1 MLRNYLKVILRNIRE
16 RKIYSLI
23 SITSL
28 TIGLSCS
35 MMILLFIR
43 YEFSFD
49 KFHEDASHIFRVLR
63 EQQGEGTLWNS
74 SEHPLAAAL
83 KKDFP
88 EVVKATRVKKNDEVG
103 VVESG
108 TQSFYEE
115 GIYFADQDFLDIFS
129 FPLRS
134 GERSTA
140 LKEPFSVLLTQ
151 EMAEKYFGDE
161 NPMGKT
167 IKIKEWYSQK
177 KYDYKVSGVLK
188 NIPKN
193 SHFTFDFLISYNTLY
208 SLKKGG
214 KNSVETWSYFEPKTY
229 IKLNTQADPR
239 GLEEKFPAFL
249 KRYKGE
255 SAKSEIMHLQ
265 PLTDIHLGGNV
276 KFELETN
283 SDMRII
289 YMFSAIAFFILI
301 IACLNYINLSVAQ
314 SSKRAVEVGMR
325 KVVGA
330 GKSQLIRQFLGE
342 SLIFS
347 VFAFLI
353 SLVVIDL
360 VLPIFN
366 SLMERDLTLDLLNNL
381 DLLFIFLG
389 ITFFMGLLS
398 GSYPAFLVSSFQP
411 AQIIKG
417 NIKIGS
423 KKSAVFRNSLVVV
436 QFAISIILLIGT
448 FVIHEQLHYIHNK
461 NLGFD
466 KEQVITVYTMDQ
478 NLKRNPESFKM
489 ELLKNP
495 DIMGVSASLD
505 LPTTIRRSLSI
516 EWIEQGRKRD
526 SEMNF
531 TFVDYD
537 YFDVYDI
544 KIEKGR
550 TFSAEFPTD
559 QKQAVV
565 LNGTAAKD
573 LGWDDPI
580 GRKLLVQG
588 REWTIIGVV
597 DDFHYQS
604 LHWKIDPLVFIF
616 YKGRGMDYFS
626 IKIRPDNIPGT
637 LDVIEEQWKKFSPEF
652 PFQFTFLDE
661 RIDRIYRAEERL
673 GTSFNIFSFLTL
685 AVACMGLFGLTSFL
699 LEQKRKE
706 ISIRKILGADSK
718 RIIFL
723 LSKEYMKCLIIAV
736 VVAWPIGYLVMNK
749 WLQNFVYR
757 TSIGIENFVLSGLL
771 AFIFAFLTVSYHSM
785 KAVANDPVD
794 SLRYE

>member
-1 MLRNYLKVILRNIRE
+1 
-16 RKIYSLI
+16 
-23 SITSL
+23 
-28 TIGLSCS
+28 
-35 MMILLFIR
+35 
-43 YEFSFD
+43 
-49 KFHEDASHIFRVLR
+49 
-63 EQQGEGTLWNS
+63 
-74 SEHPLAAAL
+74 
-83 KKDFP
+83 
-88 EVVKATRVKKNDEVG
+88 
-103 VVESG
+103 
-108 TQSFYEE
+108 
-115 GIYFADQDFLDIFS
+115 
-129 FPLRS
+129 
-134 GERSTA
+134 
-140 LKEPFSVLLTQ
+140 
-151 EMAEKYFGDE
+151 
-161 NPMGKT
+161 
-167 IKIKEWYSQK
+167 
-177 KYDYKVSGVLK
+177 
-188 NIPKN
+188 
-193 SHFTFDFLISYNTLY
+193 
-208 SLKKGG
+208 
-214 KNSVETWSYFEPKTY
+214 
-229 IKLNTQADPR
+229 
-239 GLEEKFPAFL
+239 
-249 KRYKGE
+249 
-255 SAKSEIMHLQ
+255 
-265 PLTDIHLGGNV
+265 
-276 KFELETN
+276 
-283 SDMRII
+283 
-289 YMFSAIAFFILI
+289 
-301 IACLNYINLSVAQ
+301 
-314 SSKRAVEVGMR
+314 
-325 KVVGA
+325 
-330 GKSQLIRQFLGE
+330 
-342 SLIFS
+342 
-347 VFAFLI
+347 
-353 SLVVIDL
+353 
-360 VLPIFN
+360 
-366 SLMERDLTLDLLNNL
+366 MERDLTLDLLNNL
-381 DLLFIFLG
+381 DLLFIFLS

-417 NIKIGS
+417 NLKIGS

-466 KEQVITVYTMDQ
+466 KEQIITVYTMDQ

-495 DIMGVSASLD
+495 DILGVSASLD

-626 IKIRPDNIPGT
+626 IKISPDNIPGT
-637 LDVIEEQWKKFSPEF
+637 LDAIEEQWKKFSPEF

>member
-1 MLRNYLKVILRNIRE
+1 MLKNYLRVVLRNIKKQ
-16 RKIYSLI
+16 KIYSLI
-23 SITSL
+23 NITSL
-28 TIGLSCS
+28 AVGLSCG
-35 MMILLFIR
+35 MLILLFVM

-63 EQQGEGTLWNS
+63 EHQGEGIWSNS

-88 EVVKATRVKKNDEVG
+88 EVVRATRVKKNDEVG
-103 VVESG
+103 VVESS

-115 GIYFADQDFLDIFS
+115 GIYFADQDFLEIFS
-129 FPLRS
+129 FPLSS

-140 LKEPFSVLLTQ
+140 LKESFSVLLTQ
-151 EMAEKYFGDE
+151 EMAEKYFGEE
-161 NPMGKT
+161 NPVGKT
-167 IKIKEWYSQK
+167 IKIKEWYSKK
-177 KYDYKVSGVLK
+177 KYDYKVRGVLK

-208 SLKKGG
+208 SLKNGG
-214 KNSVETWSYFEPKTY
+214 KSSVETWSYFEPKTY
-229 IKLNTQADPR
+229 IKLDTQADPR

-249 KRYKGE
+249 KRQKGE
-255 SAKSEIMHLQ
+255 SSESERMHLQ

-283 SDMRII
+283 SDMRLI
-289 YMFSAIAFFILI
+289 YIFSAIAFFILI
-301 IACLNYINLSVAQ
+301 IACLNYINLSIVQ
-314 SSKRAVEVGMR
+314 SSKRAVEVGIR

-330 GKSQLIRQFLGE
+330 HKSQLVRQFLGE
-342 SLIFS
+342 SMIFCM
-347 VFAFLI
+347 FAFLI
-353 SLVVIDL
+353 SLVIIDL

-366 SLMERDLTLDLLNNL
+366 SLMGRDLTLDLLNNL
-381 DLLFIFLG
+381 DKLFIFLS
-389 ITFFMGLLS
+389 IAFFMGLLS

-411 AQIIKG
+411 VQIIKG
-417 NIKIGS
+417 MLKIGS
-423 KKSAVFRNSLVVV
+423 KKSTVFRNSLVVI
-436 QFAISIILLIGT
+436 QFAVSIFLLFST
-448 FVIHEQLHYIHNK
+448 FVIHDQLHYIHKK

-466 KEQVITVYTMDQ
+466 KEQIITVYTMDQ
-478 NLKRNPESFKM
+478 NLKRNPMPFER

-495 DIMGVSASLD
+495 NIVGVSASLD
-505 LPTTIRRSLSI
+505 LPTTIRRSLNV
-516 EWIEQGRKRD
+516 EWIEQEEQRE

-531 TFVDYD
+531 TFVDYN

-550 TFSAEFPTD
+550 NFSAEFPTD
-559 QKQAVV
+559 QNQAVV
-565 LNGTAAKD
+565 LNGTAARN

-597 DDFHYQS
+597 DDFHYHS
-604 LHWKIDPLVFIF
+604 LHWKIDPLVFVF

-626 IKIRPDNIPGT
+626 IKISPNNIPGT
-637 LDVIEEQWKKFSPEF
+637 LDAIEEQWKKFSPEF

-685 AVACMGLFGLTSFL
+685 AIACMGLFGLTSFL

-706 ISIRKILGADSK
+706 ISVRKILGADSK
-718 RIIFL
+718 RIVFL
-723 LSKEYMKCLIIAV
+723 LSKEYMKCLIFAV
-736 VVAWPIGYLVMNK
+736 IVAWPIGYLVMNK

-757 TSIGIENFVLSGLL
+757 ISIGIENFVLSGLL
-771 AFIFAFLTVSYHSM
+771 AFIFAFFTVSYHSM
-785 KAVANDPVD
+785 KAVVNNPVD

>member
-417 NIKIGS
+417 NLKIGS

-466 KEQVITVYTMDQ
+466 KEQIITVYTMDQ

-495 DIMGVSASLD
+495 DILGVSASLD

-565 LNGTAAKD
+565 LNRTAAKD

-626 IKIRPDNIPGT
+626 IKISPDNIPGT
-637 LDVIEEQWKKFSPEF
+637 LDAIEEQWKKFSPEF